1 MEDADLVLVLGD
13 PDCEGATDQVVRV
26 AAKCS
31 TTGTTYLEGGRSGAG
46 GASRWQRC
54 RQLQNFERSPE
65 FRSFQNIAQKI
76 ARNFCAIFK
85 NAPKR
90 FQMLPKCQKSSQK

>member
-31 TTGTTYLEGGRSGAG
+31 TTGTTYLEGGRSGVE

-54 RQLQNFERSPE
+54 RQLPNLGRSPE
-65 FRSFQNIAQKI
+65 FGSFQNITQ
-76 ARNFCAIFK
+76 NFCAFFK
-85 NAPKR
+85 NLPNATETLKKLPKR
-90 FQMLPKCQKSSQK
+90 AQNS

>member
-31 TTGTTYLEGGRSGAG
+31 TTGTTYLEGGRSRLEVPVGGAG
-46 GASRWQRC
+46 GGSQVLHHRHHPPGG
-54 RQLQNFERSPE
+54 RQV
-65 FRSFQNIAQKI
+65 
-76 ARNFCAIFK
+76 CAT
-85 NAPKR
+85 
-90 FQMLPKCQKSSQK
+90 

>member
-31 TTGTTYLEGGRSGAG
+31 TTGTTYLEGGRSG
-46 GASRWQRC
+46 GASRWCWWWQP
-54 RQLQNFERSPE
+54 S
-65 FRSFQNIAQKI
+65 
-76 ARNFCAIFK
+76 
-85 NAPKR
+85 AP
-90 FQMLPKCQKSSQK
+90 PPAPPT

>member
-31 TTGTTYLEGGRSGAG
+31 TTGTTYLEGGRSGVG

-54 RQLQNFERSPE
+54 RQLPNLGRSPE
-65 FRSFQNIAQKI
+65 FGSFQNIAQYFGAFFQKPSKCH
-76 ARNFCAIFK
+76 RNVEK
-85 NAPKR
+85 APKN
-90 FQMLPKCQKSSQK
+90 ST

>member
-13 PDCEGATDQVVRV
+13 PGCEGATDQLVRV

-46 GASRWQRC
+46 GATCSTTAFTAVWG
-54 RQLQNFERSPE
+54 PW
-65 FRSFQNIAQKI
+65 
-76 ARNFCAIFK
+76 
-85 NAPKR
+85 
-90 FQMLPKCQKSSQK
+90 